1 MRRARPP
8 RPAPKT
14 PLMLVEADLIDINV
28 PLNWG
33 TCSIVKLVAAVEFKP
48 MKRYP
53 VRHRANEIHRL
64 GTMVVKSTK
73 SPIMRADTSVT
84 GFLPN
89 LFTNLLL
96 IRAPRAK
103 LVAAPIKR

>member
-8 RPAPKT
+8 RPEPRT
-14 PLMLVEADLIDINV
+14 EPMLAEAEFTDIMV

-33 TCSIVKLVAAVEFKP
+33 TCSIVKLVATVALKP
-48 MKRYP
+48 IKRYP
-53 VRHRANEIHRL
+53 VRHRATEIHRL
-64 GTMVVKSTK
+64 DTMVVKSTK
-73 SPIMRADTSVT
+73 SPAVKADTSVT

-96 IRAPRAK
+96 IRAPI
-103 LVAAPIKR
+103 V

>member
-8 RPAPKT
+8 RPEPRTEPMLPK
-14 PLMLVEADLIDINV
+14 ADLIDIMV

-33 TCSIVKLVAAVEFKP
+33 TCSMVKLVEAVDLKP
-48 MKRYP
+48 MKIYP
-53 VRHRANEIHRL
+53 VRPRANETHRL
-64 GTMVVKSTK
+64 GTMVVKSVK
-73 SPIMRADTSVT
+73 SPAVKADTSVT

-96 IRAPRAK
+96 IRAPR
-103 LVAAPIKR
+103 V

>member
-8 RPAPKT
+8 RPEPRT
-14 PLMLVEADLIDINV
+14 EPMLAEADLIDITV

-33 TCSIVKLVAAVEFKP
+33 TCSIVRLVAAVEFKP
-48 MKRYP
+48 IKRYP
-53 VRHRANEIHRL
+53 VRDRANETHRY
-64 GTMVVKSTK
+64 GTMVVKSMK
-73 SPIMRADTSVT
+73 SPAIMADASVT

-96 IRAPRAK
+96 IRAPR
-103 LVAAPIKR
+103 V

>member
-8 RPAPKT
+8 RLEPKT
-14 PLMLVEADLIDINV
+14 PLMLAEAEFMDIMV

-33 TCSIVKLVAAVEFKP
+33 TCSIVKLVEAVDLKP
-48 MKRYP
+48 IKIYP
-53 VRHRANEIHRL
+53 VRDRASETHRL
-64 GTMVVKSTK
+64 GTMVVKSMK
-73 SPIMRADTSVT
+73 SPAIMADKSVT

-96 IRAPRAK
+96 IRAPI
-103 LVAAPIKR
+103 V